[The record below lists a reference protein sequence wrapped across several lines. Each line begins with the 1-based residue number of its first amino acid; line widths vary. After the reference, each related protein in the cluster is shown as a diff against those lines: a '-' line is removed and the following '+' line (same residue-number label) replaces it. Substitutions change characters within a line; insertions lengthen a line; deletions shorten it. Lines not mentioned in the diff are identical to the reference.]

1 LQQIKRGRFENRR
14 TKITIEKEIGKSKKI
29 IKPIVY
35 GFFLVLQVV
44 VPLTA
49 STNMKKKRRSTKYI
63 YFLSS

>member
-35 GFFLVLQVV
+35 GFFLVL
-44 VPLTA
+44 
-49 STNMKKKRRSTKYI
+49 
-63 YFLSS
+63 